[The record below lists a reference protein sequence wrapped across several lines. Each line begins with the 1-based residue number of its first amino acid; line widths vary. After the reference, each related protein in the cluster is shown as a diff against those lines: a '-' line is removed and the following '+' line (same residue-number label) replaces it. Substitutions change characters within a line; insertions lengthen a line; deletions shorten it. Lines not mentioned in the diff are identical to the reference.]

1 MAEDNRSLIRKFFNP
16 YPEPTSVQDLGKTGK
31 KYFVGSDKGL
41 SSYFKDYTDP
51 NITVGE
57 TLAKGVGS
65 GLDAILE
72 GGLGAYD
79 SAMRVPQGILGLFT
93 AKSPFA
99 GDYVN
104 YADDDYEQLENEEDY
119 LKTLQDKYTADL
131 AFASFNKYSPQSC
144 IWYIRSFVYST
155 LLSFVQSR
163 SSLPITL
170 HIPFLWL
177 FDPLISSINKVS
189 HSIGI
194 PPIFK
199 YSVYENVANLPKYLN
214 SLIISFHILLKLLSL
229 SLLKNL

>member
-31 KYFVGSDKGL
+31 KYFVGSNKGL

-119 LKTLQDKYTADL
+119 LKTVQNPEINKLLKDLSKKTGRATIKSDNVEDTTTTNVATTDTTDKADETPAVSEQDKLD
-131 AFASFNKYSPQSC
+131 
-144 IWYIRSFVYST
+144 
-155 LLSFVQSR
+155 
-163 SSLPITL
+163 
-170 HIPFLWL
+170 
-177 FDPLISSINKVS
+177 
-189 HSIGI
+189 
-194 PPIFK
+194 
-199 YSVYENVANLPKYLN
+199 
-214 SLIISFHILLKLLSL
+214 
-229 SLLKNL
+229 